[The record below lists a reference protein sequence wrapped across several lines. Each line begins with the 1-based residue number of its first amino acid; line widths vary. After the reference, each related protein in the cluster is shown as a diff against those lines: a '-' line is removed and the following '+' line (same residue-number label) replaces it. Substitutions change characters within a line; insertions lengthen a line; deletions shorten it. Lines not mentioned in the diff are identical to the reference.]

1 MGSVITWALAAMVA
15 AAPAVHE
22 GSRTEAAEKALLILD
37 LNHATAEELT
47 QLPGIGP
54 KRAEAIVARRNERPY
69 TRVTQLLEVKGIG
82 KRTLERLRP
91 HLRLVPVV
99 SLQPA
104 VPVASAEDRPKT

>member
-1 MGSVITWALAAMVA
+1 LV
-15 AAPAVHE
+15 
-22 GSRTEAAEKALLILD
+22 LD

-54 KRAEAIVARRNERPY
+54 KRAEAIVARRKERPY

-91 HLRLVPVV
+91 HLRLLPVV
-99 SLQPA
+99 SVTPA
-104 VPVASAEDRPKT
+104 STPLDSTEGRPKT